1 VNDLPDRTD
10 HRQPDHRQMRVSDAD
25 RDRVADVLREATGQ
39 GRLTFDE
46 LEERIGRTY
55 AAKTYA
61 DLDEITRDLP
71 VTASASH
78 PVPAPA
84 AGRFPPARMGGEP
97 RNRLA
102 LAVMSGARRAG
113 RWVVPRRFTAV
124 AVMGGVELDLR
135 HARFSEPEVTIQA
148 YALMGGVSIVTGDDI
163 EVDVSGV
170 ALMGGFD
177 HHACGSGLPGAPRVR
192 VVGFALMGG
201 VDVQRKPAQ
210 DGETAVEGGGRPSI
224 TG

>member
-1 VNDLPDRTD
+1 VNDLPDRT
-10 HRQPDHRQMRVSDAD
+10 DHRQMRVSDAD
-25 RDRVADVLREATGQ
+25 RDRVAEVLREATGQ

-46 LEERIGRTY
+46 LEDRLSQTY

-61 DLDEITRDLP
+61 DLDGITRDLP
-71 VTASASH
+71 VTAPASH
-78 PVPAPA
+78 PGVAPA
-84 AGRFPPARMGGEP
+84 AGRFPPARVGGEP
-97 RNRLA
+97 HSRMA
-102 LAVMSGARRAG
+102 VAVMSGARRAG
-113 RWVVPRRFTAV
+113 QWVVPRTFTAV

-177 HHACGSGLPGAPRVR
+177 HHASGSGLPGAPRVR

-201 VDVQRKPAQ
+201 VDVQRKPSH
-210 DGETAVEGGGRPSI
+210 GEGKEVEGGGQPSI